1 MFAGRFEYA
10 IDDKSRVSIPA
21 KFREIL
27 SANHDMRLMVTNLDG
42 CIVAYPYQEWVSI
55 QQKVSNYGAIK
66 KEARAFLRYFYS
78 GVTECLIDKLGRVL
92 IPQSLKA
99 DAAIIKN
106 VVIIGVGNK
115 IEIWAQERWEDLVKK
130 ATSDPDQVAD
140 IVSELG
146 L

>member
-1 MFAGRFEYA
+1 MFAGRYEYT

-27 SANHDMRLMVTNLDG
+27 SANHDIRLMITNLDG
-42 CIVAYPYQEWVSI
+42 CIVCYPYREWENI
-55 QQKVSNYGAIK
+55 QQKISDYGAMK
-66 KEARAFLRYFYS
+66 KEGRAFLRYFYS
-78 GVTECLIDKLGRVL
+78 GITECLMDKLGRIL
-92 IPQSLKA
+92 IPQSLKS
-99 DAAIIKN
+99 DAAILKN
-106 VVIIGVGNK
+106 IIIIGVGNK
-115 IEIWAQERWEDLVKK
+115 IEIWAKERWEDLVKK

>member
-1 MFAGRFEYA
+1 MFSGRYEYS

-21 KFREIL
+21 KFREVL
-27 SANHDMRLMVTNLDG
+27 STNHDARLILTNLDG
-42 CIVAYPYQEWVSI
+42 CIVAYPYQEWLAI
-55 QQKVSNYGAIK
+55 QEKVSQAGPIR

-78 GVTECLIDKLGRVL
+78 GASECPIDKLGRIL
-92 IPQSLKA
+92 IPQSLKT
-99 DAAIIKN
+99 DAHIQKN

-115 IEIWAQERWEDLVKK
+115 IEVWAKEKWEELVRL
-130 ATSDPDQVAD
+130 ATADPDQVAD